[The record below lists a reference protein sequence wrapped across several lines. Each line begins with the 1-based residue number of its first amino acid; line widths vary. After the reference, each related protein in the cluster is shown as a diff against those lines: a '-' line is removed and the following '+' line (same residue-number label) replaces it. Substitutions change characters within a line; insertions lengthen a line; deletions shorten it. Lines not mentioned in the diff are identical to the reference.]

1 MFFNIFTGLFS
12 KDLAIDLGTAN
23 TLVYLKGKG
32 IVLREPSVVAVKK
45 DGRGINKV
53 LAVGNEAKKMLGKTP
68 INITA
73 IRPMRDGVIAD
84 FEITEAMLRYFIQRV
99 HNRRTLVRPRVIVSV
114 PSGITQVEKRAVRE
128 SAESAGAREVY
139 LIEEPMAAAIGA
151 GLPITDPAANIV
163 VDIGGG
169 TTEVAVISLAGIVYS
184 KSVRV
189 AGDKM
194 DEAIVQHIKRRYNL
208 LIGEYTAE
216 TIKMEIGN
224 VMPDPPYEEM
234 EIGNVM
240 PDPPYEE
247 MEIKGRDFVTGIPK
261 TVTIDANEI
270 RLAITEQVAAIVE
283 AVKIALE
290 QTPPELAADI
300 VDRGVVLT
308 GGGALLKNLNK
319 LLEKETG
326 LPIIIADDPLS
337 SVVLGSGKA
346 LDNIDILKEIAIY

>member
-151 GLPITDPAANIV
+151 GLPIIDPAANIV

-216 TIKMEIGN
+216 SIKMQ
-224 VMPDPPYEEM
+224 
-234 EIGNVM
+234 IGNVM

-261 TVTIDANEI
+261 TVKIDANEI

-326 LPIIIADDPLS
+326 LPIIVADDPLS